1 MADQST
7 AAALRGAAPSPDAS
21 KMKTVTDLGASDRVQ
36 NLEADLCVIGA
47 GSGGLSVAAAAA
59 QLGVDV
65 ILIEKHKMGGDCLN
79 YGCVPSKALIAAAR
93 RAQDMRTAAPFGI
106 RPVVPAVDPSA
117 VHDHVKGVIAAIA
130 PNDSVERF
138 TGLGVR
144 VIQSAARFIDKSTVM
159 AGDNRITARRF
170 VIATGS
176 SPAIPPIPGL
186 DGVPYFTNETIF
198 DNKTPITHLIVI
210 GGGPIGMELAQAH
223 RRLGADVTVVEG
235 MKALAKD
242 DAELTAV
249 ALKHLRAEGVV
260 IRENC
265 RVERVEGTLGRIRV
279 AVTANGEPAFVDG
292 SHLLVAAGRKPNVA
306 DLGLDAAGIKF
317 DGKGI
322 AVSSGLRTSNRRVY
336 AIGDVTGGLQF
347 THVANYHAG
356 IIIRRTLF
364 RLPAKVKTGHIPWVT
379 YTDPEIANV
388 GLTEEAARKTHR
400 KVNIYR
406 WPYHENDRAQAE
418 RATEGLVKV
427 VTDSSGKILGAGIV
441 GAHAGELIQMWS
453 LAISQ
458 GMNIKA
464 MTEWISP
471 YPTLSEISK
480 RAAFGIYAGK
490 AANPGVRKLIS
501 WLRIFG

>member
-21 KMKTVTDLGASDRVQ
+21 KMKTVTDLGTSDRVQ
-36 NLEADLCVIGA
+36 SLEADLCVIGA

-106 RPVVPAVDPSA
+106 RPVVPAVDPAA

-144 VIQSAARFIDKSTVM
+144 VIQSAARFVDKSTVM

-235 MKALAKD
+235 MKALGKD

-279 AVTANGEPAFVDG
+279 AVAENGEPAFVDG
-292 SHLLVAAGRKPNVA
+292 SHLLIAAGRKPNVA

-379 YTDPEIANV
+379 YTDPEVANV